1 MNKTQ
6 SLTLSAL
13 LFLLLA
19 SADAHADTI
28 LFANMTHS
36 QETVRGTFVT
46 STMPPLPRPESFGTA
61 TFVLNDARTML
72 TFSATI
78 FNIDVT
84 GSQTPNDMNDNLVAA
99 HIHVG
104 APPGMN
110 APVRWGF
117 FGTPDNDNNPDNL
130 IIIPFL
136 NGVGGTISS
145 TWDLPEGNGGT
156 TLTAQLPGILG
167 GSHTLTFTLFSSA
180 AVKFAVR
187 SQPCPNLRRLSCSA
201 PELSAS
207 ARRFGVGAR

>member
-1 MNKTQ
+1 
-6 SLTLSAL
+6 
-13 LFLLLA
+13 
-19 SADAHADTI
+19 
-28 LFANMTHS
+28 
-36 QETVRGTFVT
+36 
-46 STMPPLPRPESFGTA
+46 
-61 TFVLNDARTML
+61 ML

-167 GSHTLTFTLFSSA
+167 GALIH
-180 AVKFAVR
+180 
-187 SQPCPNLRRLSCSA
+187 
-201 PELSAS
+201 
-207 ARRFGVGAR
+207 